1 MKKEKERFK
10 DNGNGTV
17 IDNRTGLMWVKN
29 GISEGCNNGC
39 ALTWEDAVS
48 FCENLSY
55 AGYTDWRLPNI
66 QELQSIVNYGV
77 CYPAIN
83 STYFPNTQS
92 DYYWSSTTS
101 VNYPDSA
108 WSVYFYSGG
117 VANYN
122 KTDGFDVRPVRGKFV
137 FDI

>member
-1 MKKEKERFK
+1 MERKRFK

-48 FCENLSY
+48 FCKKLKY
-55 AGYTDWRLPNI
+55 AGYTDWRLPNVR
-66 QELQSIVNYGV
+66 ELHSIVDYTT
-77 CYPAIN
+77 YDPAIN
-83 STYFPNTQS
+83 STYFPNTKNS
-92 DYYWSSTTS
+92 YYWSSTTY
-101 VNYPDSA
+101 VYPTDVA
-108 WSVYFYSGG
+108 WGVYFNNGNVYY
-117 VANYN
+117 YN
-122 KTDGFDVRPVRGKFV
+122 KTIDLYVRPVRGKFV